1 MFALPCARP
10 GYLGVVLLTL
20 LSLAL
25 AQEAPTPDDGALAV
39 VPFGVAHYAWNRPVR
54 GVVYSVTQAAG
65 IGVGIYSTVV
75 ADAALANG
83 DSSTAEQWQ
92 AVTGAAI
99 GVAALSYAVQVLD
112 GSRLAQLRATDAHAR
127 REAVEAFDAGLALA
141 GSRR

>member
-1 MFALPCARP
+1 M
-10 GYLGVVLLTL
+10 VLLTL

-39 VPFGVAHYAWNRPVR
+39 VPFGVAHYAWKRPVR
-54 GVVYSVTQAAG
+54 GVVYSVTQATG

-112 GSRLAQLRATDAHAR
+112 GSRLAQLRAAEATDAHAR